1 METVVGP
8 IHESSCS
15 CFAPPPEPSM
25 TSRPISANQSPL
37 ICVVLPTRNRGDRV
51 VAVIEAIARGSFQDF
66 EVRVVDQSTEAQP
79 ATAVQGLPTDSRVH
93 YHPSTEIGLAR
104 ALNFGVAS
112 TTAKLIATTGDDCLP
127 APDWLER
134 ITHTFATHP
143 SVKILHGDVR
153 PAPHDPTTQFVQA
166 STRPTA
172 ITETT
177 PSGFPRLVGTSA
189 NMAFR
194 RATAIEL
201 AGFDPQLGVGAPLG
215 GGEDIDFVLRALA
228 RGWAVREDPAIRVTH
243 LDAMPIEKR
252 SMVLERNWQGTGAV
266 IAKFV
271 RCHPGAAS
279 AVVGRLA
286 RRWVSPSVG
295 VSSSLGG
302 GRRWQRLAAFT
313 RGFAIGCNLGVD
325 RATGL
330 FRPGDPQ

>member
-1 METVVGP
+1 MTTRSISVDL
-8 IHESSCS
+8 
-15 CFAPPPEPSM
+15 APM
-25 TSRPISANQSPL
+25 

-66 EVRVVDQSTEAQP
+66 EIRVVDQSTQAVT
-79 ATAVQGLPTDSRVH
+79 ATAVRGLPTDSRVH
-93 YHPSTEIGLAR
+93 YHSSTEIGLAR
-104 ALNFGVAS
+104 ALNLGVAS
-112 TTAKLIATTGDDCLP
+112 TTAELIAATGDDCLP

-134 ITHTFATHP
+134 IAHTFATHP
-143 SVKILHGDVR
+143 SVTILHGDVR
-153 PAPHDPTTQFVQA
+153 PAPHDPTKEFVQA

-189 NMAFR
+189 NMSFR

-201 AGFDPQLGVGAPLG
+201 GGFDPQLGVGAPLG
-215 GGEDIDFVLRALA
+215 GGEDVDFVLRALA

-302 GRRWQRLAAFT
+302 GRRWQRLAAFA
-313 RGFAIGCNLGVD
+313 RGFAIGCNLGID

-330 FRPGDPQ
+330 FRPRDPR